1 MSDDLYPCPPTLR
14 GFVRC
19 DLCGDRMQ
27 YGSEWRFAPVEAEHA
42 SGYAHPACYALG
54 DVAGFDRDRIEAW
67 LSVARE
73 RDAADAVRDLS
84 PVEQERAAELW
95 RRRQGVA

>member
-1 MSDDLYPCPPTLR
+1 MSDDLYPSPPTLR

-54 DVAGFDRDRIEAW
+54 EAAGFGRLRIEAW

-73 RDAADAVRDLS
+73 CDAPDALS
-84 PVEQERAAELW
+84 PVEQARAADLW
-95 RRRQGVA
+95 SRRQGVAA